1 MFVSQNVDGL
11 HRKSGI
17 PADKISEMHGNT
29 NTNVNAIKIIKE
41 FAHLDTS
48 SFIFRSD
55 LNNVANLNSIGTLK
69 TTIKSYK
76 STIKSAKRTI
86 KSAKSTVKSTNS
98 TINKY

>member
-1 MFVSQNVDGL
+1 MFTAKILCFSIKMILQTIKKFFRLTSFILTFNIEILKLNVEITIFVFQNVDGL

-48 SFIFRSD
+48 SKGFGR
-55 LNNVANLNSIGTLK
+55 LK
-69 TTIKSYK
+69 HNY
-76 STIKSAKRTI
+76 
-86 KSAKSTVKSTNS
+86 
-98 TINKY
+98 